1 MLHLLLILYIVEQLY
16 LLVLKIQKYQTIFT
30 HWGLDALQS
39 PQLTL
44 KYHVVVVLFWESKNN
59 VYQCNKESERDIPR
73 GKLMGTWSSILRKLY
88 YDLLCDQQ
96 DDF

>member
-1 MLHLLLILYIVEQLY
+1 MLYLLLILYVIEQLY
-16 LLVLKIQKYQTIFT
+16 LLVLKIQKYKTISL
-30 HWGLDALQS
+30 HWGLDALQSPQS

-73 GKLMGTWSSILRKLY
+73 GKLMGTWISILRKLY
-88 YDLLCDQQ
+88 YEL
-96 DDF
+96 

>member
-1 MLHLLLILYIVEQLY
+1 MLYLLLILYIIEQLY
-16 LLVLKIQKYQTIFT
+16 LLVLKIQKYKTIST

-59 VYQCNKESERDIPR
+59 VYQCNQESE
-73 GKLMGTWSSILRKLY
+73 W
-88 YDLLCDQQ
+88 
-96 DDF
+96 